1 MKDSKIYSILTIT
14 VYLVTT
20 QMISLSVKNYVCDFI
35 NRNYNDV
42 AMDDILRV
50 MNTLS
55 SQNIML
61 MSNRREDSVFL
72 RLREAGKLWSDT
84 SYETRM
90 GLLAFFIGLS
100 LRSVSLDREKLCNVA
115 LLLSL
120 DDSEVDILLSM
131 VVPRDEA
138 SPREKA
144 LRVLGLPAGAT
155 EEEIKTAYRNLSL
168 KYHPDRNRDKSLEEQ
183 NMVEQRFREIV
194 AAKQLLNDMD

>member
-35 NRNYNDV
+35 NRHYNDV